1 MMMMI
6 AVVHVIENLA
16 TNIDID
22 ETIETNYSNKH
33 KATNTNIHAGPDETS
48 RDATIEGNNFVF
60 HTSIN
65 NKNLKKFVF
74 RINIVLYFRSFLV
87 TTNFSKCQ
95 NVLRSVMFRSIPFS
109 FI

>member
-16 TNIDID
+16 TNIDNNHCTPND
-22 ETIETNYSNKH
+22 SNKH

-48 RDATIEGNNFVF
+48 QDATIEGNNFVF
-60 HTSIN
+60 QTSIN

>member
-65 NKNLKKFVF
+65 NKNLKKDVF
-74 RINIVLYFRSFLV
+74 RINIVLYTFFFFLLPQTFRKV
-87 TTNFSKCQ
+87 DKEK
-95 NVLRSVMFRSIPFS
+95 
-109 FI
+109 